1 MSERTQSLLRKLIQ
15 EIRSDQSLSQ
25 NEKNKQIQ
33 NVMTTHKRVETAP
46 TNASLSARLEP
57 NSNRE
62 CKHYV
67 KNCSRFYF
75 SCCDTIDPC
84 HRCHLERGCEAK
96 PPKIATISC
105 NFCGT
110 RQAPKRQ
117 CQNPLCNKILSESH
131 CSICMIWTQSEITHC
146 VGCGLCRIGSPESLF
161 HCDTCEACF
170 HVAFKDRHRCMKI
183 SMKDQRCPL
192 CLEPTH
198 SSQKR

>member
-1 MSERTQSLLRKLIQ
+1 
-15 EIRSDQSLSQ
+15 
-25 NEKNKQIQ
+25 
-33 NVMTTHKRVETAP
+33 VMVAHSRVTETAATLKPP
-46 TNASLSARLEP
+46 TELEP
-57 NSNRE
+57 RNDLE

-84 HRCHLERGCEAK
+84 HRCHLERGCEEK

-110 RQAPKRQ
+110 RQAPSAR
-117 CQNPLCNKILSESH
+117 CMNPSCRRSFSESH
-131 CSICMIWTQSEITHC
+131 CPICMIWTQSEITHC
-146 VGCGLCRIGSPESLF
+146 AGCGLCRVGTPESLF
-161 HCDTCEACF
+161 HCETCEACF
-170 HVAFKDRHRCMKI
+170 HVAFKDRHRCVKI
-183 SMKDQRCPL
+183 SMKEQRCPL